1 MRYLRLLSRVAGAT
15 WAIED
20 VTAKSLIGMLWY
32 LAKHAEGDAPPVRL
46 GWRSRDMRADDTPWD
61 DERQEE
67 RSAARRAE
75 REQAQADRG
84 GIAIVPV
91 TGVISPRLHDVEGL
105 STGGGLSAEGFAAT
119 MRQLATDPAVQGVVL
134 DVDSPGGN
142 VAGIPEAVAAMR
154 DFKASGKPLSAVA
167 NHWAASAAY
176 WLASNADELVITP
189 SGDVGSIGVYVYHE
203 DFSKHME
210 MLGVTPTLIKAKD
223 SPNKAEGH
231 PAFPL
236 APEGLDHLQARVDE
250 YQAMFIKDVAKGR
263 GVSVATVRNE
273 FGGGRMIGAEDAV
286 KRGMADRVGDLADTI
301 KRMQRRVGKAARPAS
316 SLASR
321 RRRLAVA

>member
-1 MRYLRLLSRVAGAT
+1 MRYLRLLSWVAGAA

-20 VTAKSLIGMLWY
+20 VTATALIGVLWHR
-32 LAKHAEGDAPPVRL
+32 AMGMSDEMPMRL
-46 GWRSRDMRADDTPWD
+46 GWTARGVRADD
-61 DERQEE
+61 DEVLWRM
-67 RSAARRAE
+67 SDA
-75 REQAQADRG
+75 ADRRRNEPQE
-84 GIAIVPV
+84 GIAVVPV
-91 TGVISPRLHDVEGL
+91 TGVISPRVHDVEGL

-119 MRQLATDPAVQGVVL
+119 MRQLAADPAVKGVVL

-167 NHWAASAAY
+167 NHWMASAAY
-176 WLASNADELVITP
+176 WLGSNADELVVTP
-189 SGDVGSIGVYVYHE
+189 SGEVGSIGVYVYHE
-203 DFSKHME
+203 DLSKRME

-236 APEGLDHLQARVDE
+236 APEGLDHLQARVDD

-263 GVSVATVRNE
+263 NVSVSTVRNE
-273 FGGGRMIGAEDAV
+273 FGGGRMVGAEDAV
-286 KRGMADRVGDLADTI
+286 RRGMADRVGDLADTV
-301 KRMQRRVGKAARPAS
+301 KRMQRRAGKAARPAS